1 MHRNRIGIAFRLIGG
16 LLAVV
21 VLTTLASLFGFIS
34 LDQVSLQFAQTAR
47 SEIPLLVAASQLSQE
62 SQGIAFI
69 GPALGKVDNRFTLAT
84 KIGEFNDKLASLD
97 ILIQSFSSFGADT
110 EVIENIRATDDM
122 LRQHFARLAEVVGQ
136 RIDTETEIQNR
147 WNRMLKLGENIH
159 EQRDVLRKAIRSGTS
174 DSQLLVAW
182 TDSAT
187 AIVSS
192 TISILSYKNKPKLER
207 MGTRLDVLW
216 HEADNQYKRMT
227 PSLQSRLAPLH
238 KVFSENVGTE
248 PNFATRRL
256 QLLESERIEIGMVN
270 QAEILSSRL
279 VIAAADLFAK
289 TQSEV
294 EGRNTKVA
302 VVMEWTSKFLAGTV
316 ALTLFVSL
324 IMLIY
329 INRSVIKRL
338 SALRSAMTD
347 HAQGR
352 GGPIEI
358 SDRDEIGEM
367 SRALSY
373 FVGVIKDREDKLHA
387 INADL
392 TLAHHNLEKIAVTDR
407 LTGLYNRTK
416 LDEVFAN
423 ELARA
428 ERYNESLAVIMADID
443 KFKTVNDTYGHQI
456 GDSVLTEFAAIMRK
470 LVRDTDT
477 LGRWGG
483 EEFLVI
489 CSHADLNS
497 AYILAER
504 IRAAVA
510 GHSFSVV
517 GQKTCSFGVASYRP
531 GDTAETIVNRADMA
545 LYEAKQNGRNRIEL
559 ERGQF

>member
-1 MHRNRIGIAFRLIGG
+1 M
-16 LLAVV
+16 
-21 VLTTLASLFGFIS
+21 
-34 LDQVSLQFAQTAR
+34 R
-47 SEIPLLVAASQLSQE
+47 S
-62 SQGIAFI
+62 
-69 GPALGKVDNRFTLAT
+69 
-84 KIGEFNDKLASLD
+84 
-97 ILIQSFSSFGADT
+97 
-110 EVIENIRATDDM
+110 
-122 LRQHFARLAEVVGQ
+122 
-136 RIDTETEIQNR
+136 
-147 WNRMLKLGENIH
+147 
-159 EQRDVLRKAIRSGTS
+159 
-174 DSQLLVAW
+174 
-182 TDSAT
+182 
-187 AIVSS
+187 
-192 TISILSYKNKPKLER
+192 
-207 MGTRLDVLW
+207 
-216 HEADNQYKRMT
+216 
-227 PSLQSRLAPLH
+227 
-238 KVFSENVGTE
+238 
-248 PNFATRRL
+248 
-256 QLLESERIEIGMVN
+256 
-270 QAEILSSRL
+270 
-279 VIAAADLFAK
+279 
-289 TQSEV
+289 
-294 EGRNTKVA
+294 
-302 VVMEWTSKFLAGTV
+302 
-316 ALTLFVSL
+316 
-324 IMLIY
+324 
-329 INRSVIKRL
+329 
-338 SALRSAMTD
+338 
-347 HAQGR
+347 
-352 GGPIEI
+352 

>member
-1 MHRNRIGIAFRLIGG
+1 MHRNRVGIAFRLIGG

-34 LDQVSLQFAQTAR
+34 LDQVSQQFAQTAR

-69 GPALGKVDNRFTLAT
+69 GPTLGKVDNRFTLAT

-136 RIDTETEIQNR
+136 RIDAETEIQNR
-147 WNRMLKLGENIH
+147 WNRMLKLSENIH
-159 EQRDVLRKAIRSGTS
+159 EQRDLLRKAIRSGTS

-182 TDSAT
+182 TDSVT

-270 QAEILSSRL
+270 QAEILSSSL

-294 EGRNTKVA
+294 EGRNTRVA
-302 VVMEWTSKFLAGTV
+302 AVMEWTSKFLAGTV

-358 SDRDEIGEM
+358 SDHDEIGEM

-373 FVGVIKDREDKLHA
+373 FVGVIKDREDKLYA

-423 ELARA
+423 ELAHA
-428 ERYNESLAVIMADID
+428 ERYSESLAVIMADID

-456 GDSVLTEFAAIMRK
+456 GDSVLSEFAAIMRK

-545 LYEAKQNGRNRIEL
+545 LYEAKQNGRNRVEL
-559 ERGQF
+559 ERGQY